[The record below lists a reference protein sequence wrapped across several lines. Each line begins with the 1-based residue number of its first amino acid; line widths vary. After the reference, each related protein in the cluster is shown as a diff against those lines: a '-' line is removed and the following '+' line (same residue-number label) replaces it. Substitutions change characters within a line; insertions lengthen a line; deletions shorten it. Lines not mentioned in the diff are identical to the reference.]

1 MELFA
6 DYVTTPGIVP
16 SSACNPTTLA
26 SKHPRQPDDVAR
38 LPWFELDIRGVCR
51 RSMFS
56 WLLMNRLAQI
66 FGVGRW
72 AWWRVCR
79 CQVSCLAGD
88 TPSKEYRARFRKA

>member
-38 LPWFELDIRGVCR
+38 LPWFELDIRGVWR
-51 RSMFS
+51 RSIFS
-56 WLLMNRLAQI
+56 LLLDESLGSDLRCGALGLVASLSLSSI
-66 FGVGRW
+66 VFGWGHTE
-72 AWWRVCR
+72 
-79 CQVSCLAGD
+79 QGVSGF
-88 TPSKEYRARFRKA
+88 SKA